1 MRTLIRDLRSDERG
15 VASTV
20 GTIMALLVFLTF
32 LSVIVNQYVPIWMTD
47 SESSHMN
54 AALGQFGG
62 FKGAIDLQMLAAQAA
77 QDAGT
82 FNIPVTTSTAISLGV
97 DGVPIFS
104 SPTPGTLELNPD
116 AAPFTVAFDYLIN
129 GQRRSV
135 ADQASGSVELT
146 AANRYYTPQRIAYEN
161 GAVMRYQTDG
171 QFIRVHPTFSVLL
184 SNKTIDISFALLSLY
199 GKGIVTGT
207 TTELVSSELF
217 AWDRQEYTN
226 FPSNAV
232 LWVNH
237 TASRYGLSWFR
248 FMNQTLADTLK
259 LGGTYTRTS
268 LDERFIAKSGAVTV
282 YDIRSTLNPTTGLYI
297 MRLSIYNNP
306 GIMGLSYFRLQHA
319 QVQVS
324 VGDATTQVKF

>member
-1 MRTLIRDLRSDERG
+1 MRALIRDLRSDERG

-32 LSVIVNQYVPIWMTD
+32 LSVIVNQYVPIWMKD
-47 SESSHMN
+47 SEASHMN
-54 AALGQFGG
+54 TALGQFGG
-62 FKGAIDLQMLAAQAA
+62 FKGAIDIQMLAAQAA

-82 FNIPVTTSTAISLGV
+82 FTIPVTTSTAVGLGI
-97 DGVPIFS
+97 DGVPIFAS
-104 SPTPGTLELNPD
+104 GTPGTLELNPD
-116 AAPFTVAFDYLIN
+116 AAPFTVVFDYMIN
-129 GQRRSV
+129 GQRRQV
-135 ADQASGSVELT
+135 TDQASGSVELN

-161 GAVMRYQTDG
+161 GAVIRYQTDG
-171 QFIRVHPTFSVLL
+171 QFIRVHPTFSVLQ
-184 SNKTIDISFALLSLY
+184 SNNTLDISFALVSLY

-217 AWDRQEYTN
+217 AWDRQVYTG
-226 FPSNAV
+226 FPANGV
-232 LWVNH
+232 IWINH

-268 LDERFIAKSGAVTV
+268 LDERFIAKSGATTV
-282 YDIRSTLNPTTGLYI
+282 YDIRSTFNPTTGLYI
-297 MRLSIYNNP
+297 MRLVIYNNP
-306 GIMGLSYFRLQHA
+306 GIMGLAAFRLQHA

-324 VGDATTQVKF
+324 IGDATTQVQF